1 MSDKLPPL
9 EQQTQQLR
17 EQLKYIEGLVV
28 NVSMRLDALQAELK
42 KSGASIPAQPAP
54 SIVEP
59 APAHVPPPAPTATPS
74 PAPLFPARVESKQ
87 KSREWEAIIGGNWF
101 NKIGIAAII
110 LGIAFFLRYAIENDW
125 INNTGKVLLGV
136 ATGLAFI
143 AAGERFQNK
152 MLKVFARGLT
162 GGGAAIL
169 YLSLYFA
176 FQVYQL
182 ISQSLA
188 FGLMALVTAGMVAL
202 ALRHTSRTILLFAM
216 FGGFLTPFWVSTGA
230 VRPVALF
237 TYLAILDLGLVAV
250 AWRNNWRFVNS
261 LCFLATTALYAGWYS
276 AHYEASQFWIG
287 EIYLFVFYLIFAA
300 LAFLINLVQRK
311 PAQVWD
317 VLPILGSAFFF
328 FLGNLALLDSIEAS
342 RYHSLLCA
350 AMAVLYGGLSY
361 VALQRMR
368 EDKLLALL
376 LLGTATVFLTLFF
389 PFEFEEEWLALSWF
403 VEALVLMNLGRYLR
417 LEPLQ
422 GLATAIW
429 MLALLALAGQII
441 DAQEQ
446 TTPRHAYATFF
457 TASIC
462 TLLTIA
468 AQGWSKFKPEGMLA
482 QLNRAFEIIT
492 LLLLPFLL
500 LEYRTDL
507 ALLSLA
513 LVLLVF
519 MRTPQITGYVPAT
532 AVLYYVPVAAVLV
545 ILHEFDPHWLPFANY
560 RLILNPRFLS
570 YCATALL
577 LAYYITQKEKLA
589 PYAVSPEGL
598 RLLMMGSSIA
608 IIVVLFAALTLETM
622 AFYEFQEEQTGRN
635 FYAPQQ
641 FVLSLVW
648 SLYSLTLLGLGI
660 WKRMLPARLAALVL
674 FALTLVKVLFV
685 DFWLIEKFYRIIS
698 AIAFGAILVYV
709 SYLYQRH
716 REKIMAVVKGEE

>member
-250 AWRNNWRFVNS
+250 
-261 LCFLATTALYAGWYS
+261 L
-276 AHYEASQFWIG
+276 
-287 EIYLFVFYLIFAA
+287 
-300 LAFLINLVQRK
+300 K
-311 PAQVWD
+311 
-317 VLPILGSAFFF
+317 
-328 FLGNLALLDSIEAS
+328 
-342 RYHSLLCA
+342 
-350 AMAVLYGGLSY
+350 
-361 VALQRMR
+361 
-368 EDKLLALL
+368 
-376 LLGTATVFLTLFF
+376 
-389 PFEFEEEWLALSWF
+389 
-403 VEALVLMNLGRYLR
+403 
-417 LEPLQ
+417 
-422 GLATAIW
+422 
-429 MLALLALAGQII
+429 
-441 DAQEQ
+441 
-446 TTPRHAYATFF
+446 
-457 TASIC
+457 
-462 TLLTIA
+462 
-468 AQGWSKFKPEGMLA
+468 
-482 QLNRAFEIIT
+482 
-492 LLLLPFLL
+492 
-500 LEYRTDL
+500 
-507 ALLSLA
+507 
-513 LVLLVF
+513 
-519 MRTPQITGYVPAT
+519 
-532 AVLYYVPVAAVLV
+532 
-545 ILHEFDPHWLPFANY
+545 
-560 RLILNPRFLS
+560 
-570 YCATALL
+570 
-577 LAYYITQKEKLA
+577 
-589 PYAVSPEGL
+589 
-598 RLLMMGSSIA
+598 
-608 IIVVLFAALTLETM
+608 
-622 AFYEFQEEQTGRN
+622 
-635 FYAPQQ
+635 
-641 FVLSLVW
+641 
-648 SLYSLTLLGLGI
+648 
-660 WKRMLPARLAALVL
+660 
-674 FALTLVKVLFV
+674 
-685 DFWLIEKFYRIIS
+685 
-698 AIAFGAILVYV
+698 
-709 SYLYQRH
+709 
-716 REKIMAVVKGEE
+716 VVKTVVD